1 MDRSRA
7 AALPIVLLALLCA
20 SCSSSGPEATP
31 APSAAPIQSPS
42 AELAKVSSTTA
53 PTLVDR
59 NCADFATQEV
69 AQGFYIE
76 AGGPDQDLHGLD
88 PDHNGNA
95 CDEQSPS
102 PVSSASVGTA
112 PAGTVTAPAPPPS
125 PAPSPSRRSSTT
137 QGVVEGESGGS
148 GSQSS
153 CSSSDE
159 TRC

>member
-1 MDRSRA
+1 MRA

-20 SCSSSGPEATP
+20 ACSSSGPEATP
-31 APSAAPIQSPS
+31 APSAAPIGTPS

-53 PTLVDR
+53 PTLLDR
-59 NCADFATQEV
+59 NCPDFATQV
-69 AQGFYIE
+69 DAQEFYIE
-76 AGGPDQDLHGLD
+76 AGGPDQDLHGVD

-102 PVSSASVGTA
+102 PVSSATVGTA
-112 PAGTVTAPAPPPS
+112 PPGTFTAPTPV
-125 PAPSPSRRSSTT
+125 PSPSEVHTT

-148 GSQSS
+148 GTTSS

>member
-1 MDRSRA
+1 MSAMRA

-20 SCSSSGPEATP
+20 ACSSSGPEATP
-31 APSAAPIQSPS
+31 APSAAPIGTPS

-53 PTLVDR
+53 PTLLDR
-59 NCADFATQEV
+59 NCADFATQV
-69 AQGFYIE
+69 DAQEFYIE
-76 AGGPDQDLHGLD
+76 AGGPDQDLHGID

-102 PVSSASVGTA
+102 PVSSATVGTA
-112 PAGTVTAPAPPPS
+112 PPGTITAPAAAPTPV
-125 PAPSPSRRSSTT
+125 PSPSEITAT

-153 CSSSDE
+153 CESSD
-159 TRC
+159 TQKC

>member
-1 MDRSRA
+1 MQLVRA
-7 AALPIVLLALLCA
+7 GSDAGSERGAGL
-20 SCSSSGPEATP
+20 GRRP
-31 APSAAPIQSPS
+31 AV
-42 AELAKVSSTTA
+42 LAKVSSTTA

-59 NCADFATQEV
+59 NCADFADAGQV

-102 PVSSASVGTA
+102 PVSSATVGT
-112 PAGTVTAPAPPPS
+112 GLRGR
-125 PAPSPSRRSSTT
+125 SRHRRHHRHHNRPREEIHTT

-153 CSSSDE
+153 CDSSDE
-159 TRC
+159 TKC